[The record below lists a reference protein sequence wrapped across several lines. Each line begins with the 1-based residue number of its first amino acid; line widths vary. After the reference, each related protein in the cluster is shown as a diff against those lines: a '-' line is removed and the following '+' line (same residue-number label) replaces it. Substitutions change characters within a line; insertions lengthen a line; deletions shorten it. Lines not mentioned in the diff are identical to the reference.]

1 MPLVDFINTGMPK
14 EINLVCRTES
24 QSLYV
29 DCVTDTDIPAGT
41 EVHLAGS
48 LREPDTDNVLT
59 ESTSTAAHALLDCTS
74 CCGRMWMR
82 PAQTTRACCS
92 TLDLPLKWYGDF
104 GAAALSSV
112 GERG

>member
-1 MPLVDFINTGMPK
+1 MPK

-48 LREPDTDNVLT
+48 LREHDTENVLT
-59 ESTSTAAHALLDCTS
+59 HGVYLHRCAYPARLYQLLRSYVDAAGADNARTLLDFGFAFEVVRRIWCRCTVLN
-74 CCGRMWMR
+74 R
-82 PAQTTRACCS
+82 
-92 TLDLPLKWYGDF
+92 
-104 GAAALSSV
+104 
-112 GERG
+112 